1 MSPNPRRSTPGEALN
16 FHRAFCEMVLEAT
29 DADADEIILSLKR
42 DPEEFE
48 DQAREAW
55 TKALSENVS
64 NAVHSAD
71 NQSVQN
77 KPEPNVVQR
86 GFSSLMA
93 ILRRSKDME
102 ITELALS
109 AQVNPKELTRVE
121 SEPGYMPSP
130 RTIVQLEGFFRLP
143 KDTLGRLS
151 GAVTKGSD
159 SFQGDL
165 MKFAACSKGMGKLT
179 IEEKKLLN
187 EFVKHLVRRK

>member
-1 MSPNPRRSTPGEALN
+1 MSPNPRQSTPGEALN
-16 FHRAFCEMVLEAT
+16 FHRAFCEMVLEAS
-29 DADADEIILSLKR
+29 DADAEEIILSLDK
-42 DPEEFE
+42 DSEELE
-48 DQAREAW
+48 TQAREAW
-55 TKALSENVS
+55 TKALSENIG

-71 NQSVQN
+71 SESAQN
-77 KPEPNVVQR
+77 KPQPNSVQR

-102 ITELALS
+102 IPELALS

-121 SEPGYMPSP
+121 SEPGYIPSP

-159 SFQGDL
+159 AFEGDL
-165 MKFAACSKGMGKLT
+165 LKFAACSKGMGKLT
-179 IEEKKLLN
+179 NEEKKLLN
-187 EFVKHLVRRK
+187 EFVKHLVKRK